1 MWLLLNKQN
10 HVFGKLRQDKKW
22 FVWEMVA
29 DLLGLLQLF
38 PSVIRTKPL
47 QINRIHVGWA
57 QLPTQR
63 CSRAFPPSGGKAV
76 VPRPADP
83 HWDVALSLAWLLPV
97 LDYGKDPLALG
108 LIWMD
113 VSLADNAAHMK
124 GISCCSPM
132 PYRSVICLHLS
143 PFPCPGLLQPE
154 PSAPC
159 RLVRQPPLRPRL
171 FLVSMPHEG
180 LGTAREQWSEMKG
193 VNTFLSF
200 PFKIQ
205 NDYTEIK
212 STVN

>member
-1 MWLLLNKQN
+1 MWLFLNKQN

-57 QLPTQR
+57 LLPTQR
-63 CSRAFPPSGGKAV
+63 GSRAFPPSGGKAV

-83 HWDVALSLAWLLPV
+83 CWDVALSVAQFLPV
-97 LDYGKDPLALG
+97 LDYGKDPLVLR

-113 VSLADNAAHMK
+113 VSLTDDAAHIK
-124 GISCCSPM
+124 GISCCSPVPHCSM
-132 PYRSVICLHLS
+132 VCLHL
-143 PFPCPGLLQPE
+143 PLFLHPGLLQPE
-154 PSAPC
+154 SLAPC
-159 RLVRQPPLRPRL
+159 RLVRQPHPCSRL
-171 FLVSMPHEG
+171 FLVLMPREG
-180 LGTAREQWSEMKG
+180 LSTAQEQWSEMKE
-193 VNTFLSF
+193 VNTFLSL

-205 NDYTEIK
+205 NDYIEIK
-212 STVN
+212 SIIN